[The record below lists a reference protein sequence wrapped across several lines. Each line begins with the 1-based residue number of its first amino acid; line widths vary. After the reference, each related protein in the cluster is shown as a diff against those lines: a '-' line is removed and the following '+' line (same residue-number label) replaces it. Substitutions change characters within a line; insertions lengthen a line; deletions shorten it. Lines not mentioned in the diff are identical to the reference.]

1 MSLFNKILGKKEQGI
16 KKNEEIK
23 KEDVNDLKMEG
34 TNSSA
39 SSEENTTTKISSEK
53 SPKENAK
60 MMNIIDQN
68 GRRIQITMDEWRE
81 KVLPIALKNHWDN
94 ANLLYND
101 ILKAIQNNFIS
112 DVEEA
117 AIHLKEIDTIKERG
131 YNTLAILYLKNKEF
145 NKANELLLEYLAN
158 NPKTGTILTN
168 LAKSYYGKDEK
179 EKAMEILWEG
189 LTINPN
195 QNNGLPWYASICKD
209 RDGIDGYI
217 DALRRASEIKGS
229 WLPQFLLARH
239 ELNEKNIESA
249 KEFLKIALSQGHVT
263 QEALLVISGE
273 LGAKGYSKELIELV
287 EPVYDFNKNDIRVG
301 LNLLQAYL
309 QNKEIEKG
317 ENLLNKLMMLE
328 RPDLKNALLKISN
341 KFDKLKI
348 EEKASTPKK
357 DVQINMMVL
366 DNPVWGHGLKTS
378 KWFINN
384 KEVKGNIAVLPYADE
399 TIREKEI
406 KGYQKD
412 NETSML
418 SRGIPLYVSE
428 MINYYT
434 DYNNKVVMPFVRDFG
449 PVITNKQYN
458 EAALE
463 DIGNKINADIV
474 ITGSVMNAE
483 IGYLIKNTIYN
494 MNDKSSKKIEM
505 FIQKENFGNRF
516 NEMIKE
522 LRSELGGYDQ
532 SNNKFYKL
540 AEDKEVLHYLASLG
554 HSLTQ
559 TLIQGKFVD
568 KDLLLGE
575 RNILNWYLNMVMAY
589 PENEAIKMM
598 LVSGIEKSKEYGS
611 KVYLEFKKQTL
622 TVMMKSKNEEIKKR
636 LIPEIYKIY
645 GMDNE
650 LKALKEKLTNES
662 SDKEYIK
669 WLNNI

>member
-23 KEDVNDLKMEG
+23 KEDVNDLKMEI
-34 TNSSA
+34 TNSFA

>member
-23 KEDVNDLKMEG
+23 KEDVNDLKMER

-239 ELNEKNIESA
+239 KLNEKNIESA
-249 KEFLKIALSQGHVT
+249 KELLKIALSEGHVT

-348 EEKASTPKK
+348 EEKASTPKR

>member
-23 KEDVNDLKMEG
+23 KEDVNDLKMER

-263 QEALLVISGE
+263 QETLLVISGE

-384 KEVKGNIAVLPYADE
+384 KEVKGNIAVLPYVDE

>member
-23 KEDVNDLKMEG
+23 KEDVNDLKMER

-287 EPVYDFNKNDIRVG
+287 ESVYDFNKNDIRVG

-317 ENLLNKLMMLE
+317 EDLLNKLMMLE

-650 LKALKEKLTNES
+650 MKALKEKLTNES

>member
-23 KEDVNDLKMEG
+23 KEDVNDLKMER

-39 SSEENTTTKISSEK
+39 SSEENKTTNIPTEK
-53 SPKENAK
+53 PAKENVK

-239 ELNEKNIESA
+239 KLNEKNIESA
-249 KEFLKIALSQGHVT
+249 KELLKIALSEGHVT

>member
-1 MSLFNKILGKKEQGI
+1 MSLFNKILGKKELSI

-23 KEDVNDLKMEG
+23 KEDINDLKMER

-53 SPKENAK
+53 STKENVK

-68 GRRIQITMDEWRE
+68 GRRIQITMEEWRE

-101 ILKAIQNNFIS
+101 ILKAIQNNFIN
-112 DVEEA
+112 DVKDA

-145 NKANELLLEYLAN
+145 DKANEVLSEYLVN

-168 LAKSYYGKDEK
+168 LAKSYYGQDEK
-179 EKAMEILWEG
+179 EKAIEILWEG

-209 RDGIDGYI
+209 REGIDGYI

-229 WLPQFLLARH
+229 WLPQFLLARYK
-239 ELNEKNIESA
+239 LNEKNIESA
-249 KEFLKIALSQGHVT
+249 KELLKIALSEGHVT

-341 KFDKLKI
+341 NFDKLKI

-399 TIREKEI
+399 TIKEKEI
-406 KGYQKD
+406 KGYQRD

-494 MNDKSSKKIEM
+494 MNDKTSKKIEM

-516 NEMIKE
+516 NEMIKA
-522 LRSELGGYDQ
+522 LRSELDGHEQ

-589 PENEAIKMM
+589 PENEAVKMM

>member
-23 KEDVNDLKMEG
+23 KEDVNDLKMER

-158 NPKTGTILTN
+158 NSKTGTILTN

-263 QEALLVISGE
+263 QETLLVISGE

>member
-1 MSLFNKILGKKEQGI
+1 MSLFNKILGKKELSI

-23 KEDVNDLKMEG
+23 KEDINDLKEEII
-34 TNSSA
+34 NSSD
-39 SSEENTTTKISSEK
+39 SSKENKTTKISSEK
-53 SPKENAK
+53 STKENVK

-68 GRRIQITMDEWRE
+68 GRRIQITMEEWRE

-101 ILKAIQNNFIS
+101 ILKAIQNNFIN
-112 DVEEA
+112 DVKDA

-145 NKANELLLEYLAN
+145 DKANEVLSEYLVN

-168 LAKSYYGKDEK
+168 LAKSYYGQDEK
-179 EKAMEILWEG
+179 EKAIEILWEG

-209 RDGIDGYI
+209 REGIDGYI

-229 WLPQFLLARH
+229 WLPQFLLARYK
-239 ELNEKNIESA
+239 LNEKNIESA
-249 KEFLKIALSQGHVT
+249 KELLKIALSEGHVT

-341 KFDKLKI
+341 NFDKLKI

-399 TIREKEI
+399 TIKEKEI
-406 KGYQKD
+406 KGYQRD

-494 MNDKSSKKIEM
+494 MNDKTSKKIEM
-505 FIQKENFGNRF
+505 FIQKDSFGNRF
-516 NEMIKE
+516 NEMIKA
-522 LRSELGGYDQ
+522 LRSELDGHEQ

-589 PENEAIKMM
+589 PENEAVKMM

-611 KVYLEFKKQTL
+611 KVYLEFKKQAL
-622 TVMMKSKNEEIKKR
+622 SVMIKSKNEEIKKR

-650 LKALKEKLTNES
+650 LKALKEKLINES
-662 SDKEYIK
+662 DDKEYIE

>member
-23 KEDVNDLKMEG
+23 KEDVNDLKMER

-263 QEALLVISGE
+263 QETLLVISGE

-463 DIGNKINADIV
+463 DIGKKINADIV
-474 ITGSVMNAE
+474 ITGSVINAE

>member
-23 KEDVNDLKMEG
+23 KEDVNDLKMER

-39 SSEENTTTKISSEK
+39 SGEENTTTKILSEK

-158 NPKTGTILTN
+158 NPKTGTIQTN

-217 DALRRASEIKGS
+217 DALRRTSEIKGS

>member
-23 KEDVNDLKMEG
+23 KEDVNDLKMER

-650 LKALKEKLTNES
+650 LKALKEKLTNEN
-662 SDKEYIK
+662 SDKEYIE

>member
-1 MSLFNKILGKKEQGI
+1 MSLFNKILGKKELSI

-23 KEDVNDLKMEG
+23 KEDINDLKEEII
-34 TNSSA
+34 NSSD
-39 SSEENTTTKISSEK
+39 SSKENKTTKISSEK
-53 SPKENAK
+53 STKENVK

-68 GRRIQITMDEWRE
+68 GRRIQITMEEWRE

-101 ILKAIQNNFIS
+101 ILKAIQNNFIN
-112 DVEEA
+112 DVKDA

-145 NKANELLLEYLAN
+145 DKANEVLSEYLVN

-168 LAKSYYGKDEK
+168 LAKSYYGQDEK
-179 EKAMEILWEG
+179 EKAIEILWEG

-209 RDGIDGYI
+209 REGIDGYI

-229 WLPQFLLARH
+229 WLPQFLLARYK
-239 ELNEKNIESA
+239 LNEKNIESA
-249 KEFLKIALSQGHVT
+249 KELLKIALSEGHVT

-341 KFDKLKI
+341 NFDKLKI

-399 TIREKEI
+399 TIKEKEI
-406 KGYQKD
+406 KGYQRD

-494 MNDKSSKKIEM
+494 MNDKTSKKIEM
-505 FIQKENFGNRF
+505 FIQKDSFGNRF
-516 NEMIKE
+516 NEMIKA
-522 LRSELGGYDQ
+522 LRSELDGHEQ

-589 PENEAIKMM
+589 PENEAVKMM

>member
-23 KEDVNDLKMEG
+23 KEDVNDLKMER

-239 ELNEKNIESA
+239 KLNEKNIESA
-249 KEFLKIALSQGHVT
+249 KELLKIALSEGHVT

-622 TVMMKSKNEEIKKR
+622 TVMMKSKNEEIKQR

>member
-23 KEDVNDLKMEG
+23 KEDVNDLKMER

-645 GMDNE
+645 DMDNE

>member
-23 KEDVNDLKMEG
+23 KEDVNDLKMER
-34 TNSSA
+34 TNSFA

-68 GRRIQITMDEWRE
+68 GRRIQSTMDEWRE

-449 PVITNKQYN
+449 LVITNKQYN

>member
-23 KEDVNDLKMEG
+23 KEDVNDLKMER

-263 QEALLVISGE
+263 QETLLVISGE

-494 MNDKSSKKIEM
+494 MSDKSSKKIEM

>member
-23 KEDVNDLKMEG
+23 KEDVNDLKMER
-34 TNSSA
+34 TNSSV

-263 QEALLVISGE
+263 QETLLVISGE

-522 LRSELGGYDQ
+522 LRSELGGYYQ

>member
-23 KEDVNDLKMEG
+23 KEDVNDLKMER

-53 SPKENAK
+53 STKENVK

-68 GRRIQITMDEWRE
+68 GRRIQITMEEWRE

-101 ILKAIQNNFIS
+101 ILKAIQNNFIN
-112 DVEEA
+112 DVKDA

-145 NKANELLLEYLAN
+145 DKANEVLSEYLVN

-168 LAKSYYGKDEK
+168 LAKSYYGQDEK
-179 EKAMEILWEG
+179 EKAIEILWEG

-209 RDGIDGYI
+209 REGIDGYI

-229 WLPQFLLARH
+229 WLPQFLLARYK
-239 ELNEKNIESA
+239 LNEKNIESA
-249 KEFLKIALSQGHVT
+249 KELLKIALSEGHVT

>member
-23 KEDVNDLKMEG
+23 KEDVNDLKMER

-189 LTINPN
+189 LNINPN

-239 ELNEKNIESA
+239 KLNEKNIESA
-249 KEFLKIALSQGHVT
+249 KELLKIALSEGHVT

>member
-23 KEDVNDLKMEG
+23 KEDVNDLKMER

-239 ELNEKNIESA
+239 KLNEKNIESA
-249 KEFLKIALSQGHVT
+249 KELLKIALSEGHVT

-463 DIGNKINADIV
+463 DIGNKINADIF

>member
-23 KEDVNDLKMEG
+23 KEDVNDLKMER

-384 KEVKGNIAVLPYADE
+384 KEVKGNIAVLPYVDE

>member
-23 KEDVNDLKMEG
+23 KEDVNDLKMER

-263 QEALLVISGE
+263 QETLLVISGE

-540 AEDKEVLHYLASLG
+540 AEDKEVIHYLASLG

>member
-1 MSLFNKILGKKEQGI
+1 MSLFNKILGKKELSI

-23 KEDVNDLKMEG
+23 KEDINDLKVER

-53 SPKENAK
+53 STKENVK

-68 GRRIQITMDEWRE
+68 GRRIQITMEEWRE

-101 ILKAIQNNFIS
+101 ILKAIQNNFIN
-112 DVEEA
+112 DVKDA

-145 NKANELLLEYLAN
+145 DKANEVLSEYLVN

-168 LAKSYYGKDEK
+168 LAKSYYGQDEK

-209 RDGIDGYI
+209 REGIDGYI

-229 WLPQFLLARH
+229 WLPQFLLARYK
-239 ELNEKNIESA
+239 LNEKNIESA
-249 KEFLKIALSQGHVT
+249 KELLKIALSEGHVT

-341 KFDKLKI
+341 NFDKLKI

-399 TIREKEI
+399 TIKEKEI
-406 KGYQKD
+406 KGYQRD

-494 MNDKSSKKIEM
+494 MNDKTSKKIEM
-505 FIQKENFGNRF
+505 FIQKDSFGNRF
-516 NEMIKE
+516 NEMIKA
-522 LRSELGGYDQ
+522 LRSELDGHEQ

-589 PENEAIKMM
+589 PENEAVKMM

-611 KVYLEFKKQTL
+611 KVYLEFKKQAL
-622 TVMMKSKNEEIKKR
+622 SVMIKSKNEEIKKR

-650 LKALKEKLTNES
+650 LKALKEKLINES
-662 SDKEYIK
+662 DDKEYIE

>member
-23 KEDVNDLKMEG
+23 KEDVNDLKMER

-239 ELNEKNIESA
+239 KLNEKNIESA
-249 KEFLKIALSQGHVT
+249 KELLKIALSEGHVT

-341 KFDKLKI
+341 KFDNINI
-348 EEKASTPKK
+348 EEKSSTPKK

>member
-23 KEDVNDLKMEG
+23 KEDVNDLKMER

-412 NETSML
+412 NETSIL

-650 LKALKEKLTNES
+650 LKA
-662 SDKEYIK
+662 
-669 WLNNI
+669 

>member
-23 KEDVNDLKMEG
+23 KEDVNDLKMER

-60 MMNIIDQN
+60 MMNIIVQN

>member
-23 KEDVNDLKMEG
+23 KEDVNDLKMER

-263 QEALLVISGE
+263 QETLLVISGE
-273 LGAKGYSKELIELV
+273 IGAKGYSKELIELV

>member
-16 KKNEEIK
+16 KMNEEIK
-23 KEDVNDLKMEG
+23 KEDVNDLKMER

-189 LTINPN
+189 VTINPN

>member
-1 MSLFNKILGKKEQGI
+1 MSLFNKILGKKELSI

-23 KEDVNDLKMEG
+23 KEDINDLKEEII
-34 TNSSA
+34 NSSD
-39 SSEENTTTKISSEK
+39 SSKENKTTKISSEK
-53 SPKENAK
+53 STKENVK

-68 GRRIQITMDEWRE
+68 GRRIQITMEEWRE

-101 ILKAIQNNFIS
+101 ILKAIQNNFIN
-112 DVEEA
+112 DVKDA

-145 NKANELLLEYLAN
+145 DKANEVLSEYLVN

-168 LAKSYYGKDEK
+168 LAKSYYGQDEK
-179 EKAMEILWEG
+179 EKAIEILWEG

-209 RDGIDGYI
+209 REGIDGYI

-229 WLPQFLLARH
+229 WLPQFLLARYK
-239 ELNEKNIESA
+239 LNEKNIESA
-249 KEFLKIALSQGHVT
+249 KELLKIALSEGHVT

-309 QNKEIEKG
+309 KNKEIEKG

-341 KFDKLKI
+341 NFDKLKI

-366 DNPVWGHGLKTS
+366 DNPVWEHGLKTS

-384 KEVKGNIAVLPYADE
+384 KEVKGNIVVLPYADE
-399 TIREKEI
+399 TIKEKEI
-406 KGYQKD
+406 KGYQRD

-434 DYNNKVVMPFVRDFG
+434 DYNNKVAMPFVRDFG

-458 EAALE
+458 EDALE

-505 FIQKENFGNRF
+505 FIQKDSFGNRF
-516 NEMIKE
+516 NEMIKA
-522 LRSELGGYDQ
+522 LRSELDGHEQ

-589 PENEAIKMM
+589 PENEAVKMM

-611 KVYLEFKKQTL
+611 KVYLEFKKQAL
-622 TVMMKSKNEEIKKR
+622 SVMIKSKNEEIKKR

-650 LKALKEKLTNES
+650 LKALKEKLINES
-662 SDKEYIK
+662 DDKEYIE

>member
-23 KEDVNDLKMEG
+23 KEDVNDLKMER

-81 KVLPIALKNHWDN
+81 KVLPIALKNNWDN

>member
-16 KKNEEIK
+16 KMNEEIK
-23 KEDVNDLKMEG
+23 KEDVNDLKMER

-650 LKALKEKLTNES
+650 MKALKEKLTNES

>member
-1 MSLFNKILGKKEQGI
+1 MSLFNKILGKKELSI

-23 KEDVNDLKMEG
+23 KEDINDLKMER

-53 SPKENAK
+53 STKENVK

-68 GRRIQITMDEWRE
+68 GRRIQITMEEWRE

-101 ILKAIQNNFIS
+101 ILKAIQNNFIN
-112 DVEEA
+112 DVKDA

-145 NKANELLLEYLAN
+145 DKANEVLSEYLVN

-168 LAKSYYGKDEK
+168 LAKSYYGQDEK
-179 EKAMEILWEG
+179 EKAIEILWEG

-209 RDGIDGYI
+209 REGIDGYI

-229 WLPQFLLARH
+229 WLPQFLLARYK
-239 ELNEKNIESA
+239 LNEKNIESA
-249 KEFLKIALSQGHVT
+249 KELLKIALSEGHVT

-341 KFDKLKI
+341 NFDKLKI

-399 TIREKEI
+399 TIKEKEI
-406 KGYQKD
+406 KGYQRD

-494 MNDKSSKKIEM
+494 MNDKTSKKIEM
-505 FIQKENFGNRF
+505 FIQKDSFGNRF
-516 NEMIKE
+516 NEMIKA
-522 LRSELGGYDQ
+522 LRSELDGHEQ

-611 KVYLEFKKQTL
+611 KVYLEFKKQAL
-622 TVMMKSKNEEIKKR
+622 SVMIKSKNEEIKKR

-650 LKALKEKLTNES
+650 LKALKEKLINES
-662 SDKEYIK
+662 DDKEYIE

>member
-1 MSLFNKILGKKEQGI
+1 MSLFNKILGKKELSI

-23 KEDVNDLKMEG
+23 KEDINDLKMER

-53 SPKENAK
+53 STKENVK

-68 GRRIQITMDEWRE
+68 GRRIQITMEEWRE

-101 ILKAIQNNFIS
+101 ILKAIQNNFIN
-112 DVEEA
+112 DVKDA

-145 NKANELLLEYLAN
+145 DKANEVLSEYLVN

-168 LAKSYYGKDEK
+168 LAKSYYGQDEK

-209 RDGIDGYI
+209 REGIDGYI

-229 WLPQFLLARH
+229 WLPQFLLARYK
-239 ELNEKNIESA
+239 LNEKNIESA
-249 KEFLKIALSQGHVT
+249 KELLKIALSEGHVT

-341 KFDKLKI
+341 NFDKLKI

-399 TIREKEI
+399 TIKEKEI
-406 KGYQKD
+406 KGYQRD

-494 MNDKSSKKIEM
+494 MNDKTSKKIEM
-505 FIQKENFGNRF
+505 FIQKDSFGNRF
-516 NEMIKE
+516 NEMIKA
-522 LRSELGGYDQ
+522 LRSELDGHEQ

-589 PENEAIKMM
+589 PENEAVKMM

-611 KVYLEFKKQTL
+611 KVYLEFKKQAL
-622 TVMMKSKNEEIKKR
+622 SVMIKSKNEEIKKR

-650 LKALKEKLTNES
+650 LKALKEKLINES
-662 SDKEYIK
+662 DDKEYIE

>member
-1 MSLFNKILGKKEQGI
+1 M
-16 KKNEEIK
+16 NEEIK
-23 KEDVNDLKMEG
+23 KEDVNDLKMER

-309 QNKEIEKG
+309 QNKEIRKG
-317 ENLLNKLMMLE
+317 ESLLNKLMMLE
-328 RPDLKNALLKISN
+328 RADLKNVLLKISN
-341 KFDKLKI
+341 KFDKLKV
-348 EEKASTPKK
+348 EEKVSTAKK

-366 DNPVWGHGLKTS
+366 DNPVWQYGLKTS

-399 TIREKEI
+399 TVREKEI
-406 KGYQKD
+406 RGYQKD

-434 DYNNKVVMPFVRDFG
+434 DYNNKVVMPFVKDFG

-463 DIGNKINADIV
+463 DIGKKINADIV
-474 ITGSVMNAE
+474 ITGSVINAE

-532 SNNKFYKL
+532 SNNKFYKI

>member
-23 KEDVNDLKMEG
+23 KEDVNDLKMER

-239 ELNEKNIESA
+239 KLNEKNIESA
-249 KEFLKIALSQGHVT
+249 KELLKIALSEGHVT

-309 QNKEIEKG
+309 QNKEIERG

-589 PENEAIKMM
+589 PENEAVKMM

-611 KVYLEFKKQTL
+611 KVYLEFKKQAL
-622 TVMMKSKNEEIKKR
+622 SVMIKSKNEEIKKR

-650 LKALKEKLTNES
+650 LKALKEKLINES
-662 SDKEYIK
+662 DDKAYIE

>member
-23 KEDVNDLKMEG
+23 KEDVNDLKMER

-263 QEALLVISGE
+263 QETLLVISGE
-273 LGAKGYSKELIELV
+273 LGAKGYSKEFIELV

>member
-23 KEDVNDLKMEG
+23 KEDVNDLKMER

-189 LTINPN
+189 VTINPN

-348 EEKASTPKK
+348 EEKASKPKK

>member
-23 KEDVNDLKMEG
+23 KEDVNDLKMER

-249 KEFLKIALSQGHVT
+249 KELLKIALSEGHVT

-522 LRSELGGYDQ
+522 LRSELGGHDQ

>member
-1 MSLFNKILGKKEQGI
+1 MSLFNKILGKREQGI

-23 KEDVNDLKMEG
+23 KEDVNDLKMER

-263 QEALLVISGE
+263 QETLLVISGE